1 MANSNNSNIDRAKR
15 RLKRFA
21 SAAKQ
26 AAGDT
31 KKTVK
36 QAAKDVESTAKK
48 AVNNAAAKGK
58 ATGKEVAS
66 VGKKVVSDGRAIGKQ
81 MTEKLKQLS
90 SQGRPSSSTKAPVKA
105 VTDASKPSLG
115 SKAMSG
121 LKGGA
126 KWGGIVTAGALA
138 LDIVQQYNHGGW
150 AQVKAAMP
158 AMVASYGSS
167 AVATA
172 LGSALGS
179 LISPGVGSVVG
190 AGAGMATNAIV
201 NYLMEGQPEQVKQ
214 EVAKGVQKS
223 IPSAQ
228 TQQTGPTQQQS
239 QQAPSRMVS
248 EGSTNIGQPGQPIAA
263 SDIQQIIIE
272 EANKAGVSPVLML
285 AIANQESGFKPN
297 AVGDKSLGGSYG
309 LFQIHKPS
317 HPDYTG
323 GFDPRANAAYASKMM
338 KGLLAKYGGNVDKAI
353 MAYNAGGGNV
363 DRGTIPASTR
373 AYLANVK
380 AGLGRFGNIVPRGQ
394 GNDTLATI
402 QNQPLTGQVQA
413 DVIAA
418 GTPQQQGYPIAYN
431 PATGQMA
438 GGAGS
443 INDYAAALNS
453 FVQDQK
459 SNNAELV
466 KEGMTLNK
474 DALDE
479 QRRFREEAREG
490 TYTPKEAAALYLD
503 YVKQQSQNQPQQIPY
518 DIDIDGYWRAVAR
531 DSAYASAGV
540 QTNYAQQYLNNA
552 KMAQMLQQAKLTGVS
567 PDMLGQQSEAQ
578 MAREKLIA
586 DLAGKAMQYGGAQG
600 MTDYAKNIADLAG
613 NNIDLYTE
621 LLKANNGNVQ
631 KAMEQLTTIQN
642 RLLQNQQETYN
653 TNINSQTD
661 LTKTGMQGVNAA
673 NTAKIQGEYNLQG
686 ERMKLDDPYNQFK
699 AISSGAQALQYDPAA
714 ASQFIRGIDP
724 RILGTVAPGFDP
736 NSFGGLNP
744 QAATPVG
751 TPVQQGG
758 SLGEKLGNI
767 LKESYRK
774 KGSF

>member
-1 MANSNNSNIDRAKR
+1 MAKNNNIDRAKR

-21 SAAKQ
+21 S
-26 AAGDT
+26 DT

-36 QAAKDVESTAKK
+36 QAAKDVKNTAKK
-48 AVNNAAAKGK
+48 AVSSARTAVKDTAAKGK
-58 ATGKEVAS
+58 AA
-66 VGKKVVSDGRAIGKQ
+66 GKKVVSDGRAIGKQ

-105 VTDASKPSLG
+105 ATDASKPSLG

-126 KWGGIVTAGALA
+126 KWGGLLTTGALA
-138 LDIVQQYNHGGW
+138 VDIAQQYAHGGW

-158 AMVASYGSS
+158 AMIASYGSS

-179 LISPGVGSVVG
+179 LISPGVGTVVG

-214 EVAKGVQKS
+214 EVAKGV
-223 IPSAQ
+223 AQ
-228 TQQTGPTQQQS
+228 QQARPTQQQS

-248 EGSTNIGQPGQPIAA
+248 EGSTNIGQPVAQQGGIAA

-272 EANKAGVSPVLML
+272 EANRAGVSPALML
-285 AIANQESGFKPN
+285 AIANQESGFNPN

-323 GFDPRANAAYASKMM
+323 GFDPRANAAYASKVM
-338 KGLLAKYGGNVDKAI
+338 KGLLAKYGGDVDKAI

-363 DRGTIPASTR
+363 DRGTIPARTR
-373 AYLANVK
+373 VYLANVK

-402 QNQPLTGQVQA
+402 QNQPLTGQVQTAVMAA
-413 DVIAA
+413 DA
-418 GTPQQQGYPIAYN
+418 TPQQGYPIAYN
-431 PATGQMA
+431 AATGQIT

-503 YVKQQSQNQPQQIPY
+503 YVKQQSQNQPQQVPY

-540 QTNYAQQYLNNA
+540 KTNYAEQYLNNA

-578 MAREKLIA
+578 MEREKLIA
-586 DLAGKAMQYGGAQG
+586 DLAGKAMQYGGPQG

-621 LLKANNGNVQ
+621 LLKSNNGNVQ
-631 KAMEQLTTIQN
+631 KAMEQLTTIYN

-714 ASQFIRGIDP
+714 ATKFIQGVNP
-724 RILGTVAPGFDP
+724 SVLGTVAPGFDP
-736 NSFGGLNP
+736 SSFGGLNP

-751 TPVQQGG
+751 TPVQSGG
-758 SLGEKLGNI
+758 GFGDTFVNI
-767 LKESYRK
+767 LKESQRK
-774 KGSF
+774 RGSF

>member
-1 MANSNNSNIDRAKR
+1 MADSNNSNINRAKR

-26 AAGDT
+26 TASEA

-48 AVNNAAAKGK
+48 AVNDTAAKGK
-58 ATGKEVAS
+58 AVS
-66 VGKKVVSDGRAIGKQ
+66 KKVTSDGRAIGKR

-90 SQGRPSSSTKAPVKA
+90 SQGRPSSSTKAPIKVVA
-105 VTDASKPSLG
+105 DASKPSLG

-126 KWGGIVTAGALA
+126 KWGGLVTAGALA
-138 LDIVQQYNHGGW
+138 LDIAQQYNHGGW

-158 AMVASYGSS
+158 AMIASYGSS

-179 LISPGVGSVVG
+179 LISPGVGTVVG

-201 NYLMEGQPEQVKQ
+201 NYLMEGQPEQVRQ
-214 EVAKGVQKS
+214 EVARGVARQQGGV
-223 IPSAQ
+223 AQ
-228 TQQTGPTQQQS
+228 QQPRPIQQQS
-239 QQAPSRMVS
+239 QQAPRMVS
-248 EGSTNIGQPGQPIAA
+248 EGSTNIGQPVAQQGGVAA

-272 EANKAGVSPVLML
+272 EANRAGVSPALML
-285 AIANQESGFKPN
+285 AIANQESGFNPN
-297 AVGDKSLGGSYG
+297 AVGDKDRGGSYG

-338 KGLLAKYGGNVDKAI
+338 AGLLKTYKGDVAKALWG
-353 MAYNAGGGNV
+353 YNAGSGNV
-363 DRGTIPASTR
+363 ARGIYPDSTK
-373 AYLANVK
+373 AYVKNVMANI
-380 AGLGRFGNIVPRGQ
+380 GRFGNVVPRGQ
-394 GNDTLATI
+394 GNDTLASI

-413 DVIAA
+413 VSAA
-418 GTPQQQGYPIAYN
+418 GTTSPQQQGYPIAYN
-431 PATGQMA
+431 PATGQVT

-503 YVKQQSQNQPQQIPY
+503 YIKQQSQNQPQQVPY
-518 DIDIDGYWRAVAR
+518 DIDMDGYWRAVAR

-540 QTNYAQQYLNNA
+540 KTNYAEQYLNNA
-552 KMAQMLQQAKLTGVS
+552 NMAQILQEAKLTGVS
-567 PDMLGQQSEAQ
+567 PDVLALQHKNQIE
-578 MAREKLIA
+578 REKLVA
-586 DLAGKAMQYGGAQG
+586 ELAGKAMQYGRAQDMG
-600 MTDYAKNIADLAG
+600 TYAKGIADLSG
-613 NNIDLYTE
+613 KNMDLYTE
-621 LLKANNGNVQ
+621 LLKSNNGNVQ
-631 KAMEQLTTIQN
+631 KSMEQLTSIYN

-653 TNINSQTD
+653 TNINSQTE
-661 LTKTGMQGVNAA
+661 LTKTGMQGVNSA
-673 NTAKIQGEYNLQG
+673 NAAKIKGEYDLQG

-699 AISSGAQALQYDPAA
+699 ALSSGAQALQYDPAA
-714 ASQFIRGIDP
+714 ASKFIQGANP
-724 RILGTVAPGFDP
+724 SVLGTVAPGFDP
-736 NSFGGLNP
+736 NSFGSLDP
-744 QAATPVG
+744 HAATPVG
-751 TPVQQGG
+751 TPVQSGG
-758 SLGEKLGNI
+758 GLGDKFVNMLR
-767 LKESYRK
+767 ESQRK
-774 KGSF
+774 RGSF

>member
-1 MANSNNSNIDRAKR
+1 MANSNNSNSKSTPSQANIDRAKR
-15 RLKRFA
+15 KLKRF
-21 SAAKQ
+21 
-26 AAGDT
+26 AGDT

-36 QAAKDVESTAKK
+36 QAAKEVKSTAKK
-48 AVNNAAAKGK
+48 AVSSARTAANDAVAKGK
-58 ATGKEVAS
+58 A
-66 VGKKVVSDGRAIGKQ
+66 VGKKVTSDGRTIGKQ

-90 SQGRPSSSTKAPVKA
+90 NQGRSNSSTKATTKA
-105 VTDASKPSLG
+105 VTDTSKPGLG

-126 KWGGIVTAGALA
+126 KWGGIVTVSALA
-138 LDIVQQYNHGGW
+138 LDIAQQYSHGGW

-179 LISPGVGSVVG
+179 MISPGVGSVVG

-214 EVAKGVQKS
+214 EVVKSVQKS
-223 IPSAQ
+223 VPSP
-228 TQQTGPTQQQS
+228 QQRPNS
-239 QQAPSRMVS
+239 PSERTLSPRMVS
-248 EGSTNIGQPGQPIAA
+248 DGGSTSIGQAGQPIAA

-272 EANKAGVSPVLML
+272 EANRAGVSPALML
-285 AIANQESGFKPN
+285 AIANQESGFNPN
-297 AVGDKSLGGSYG
+297 AVGDKSVGGSYG

-338 KGLLAKYGGNVDKAI
+338 KGLLAKYGGNIDKAI

-373 AYLANVK
+373 VYLANVK
-380 AGLGRFGNIVPRGQ
+380 AGLGRFGNVVPRGQ
-394 GNDTLATI
+394 GNDTLASI

-418 GTPQQQGYPIAYN
+418 GTSPRQQGYPIAYN
-431 PATGQMA
+431 AATGQIT

-503 YVKQQSQNQPQQIPY
+503 YVNQQSQNQPQQVPY
-518 DIDIDGYWRAVAR
+518 DINIDGYWRAVAR

-567 PDMLGQQSEAQ
+567 PDKLDQQREAQ
-578 MAREKLIA
+578 AAREKLIA
-586 DLAGKAMQYGGAQG
+586 DLAGRAMQYGGAQG
-600 MTDYAKNIADLAG
+600 MTDYAKNIADLSG

-673 NTAKIQGEYNLQG
+673 NTAKIQGEYGLQG
-686 ERMKLDDPYNQFK
+686 ERMKLEDPYNQFK
-699 AISSGAQALQYDPAA
+699 AITTGAQALQYDPAA

-724 RILGTVAPGFDP
+724 RILGTVAPAFNP
-736 NSFGGLNP
+736 NNVGGLNP
-744 QAATPVG
+744 QAAPSVG
-751 TPVQQGG
+751 SPVQDESFGD
-758 SLGEKLGNI
+758 KLTRI
-767 LKESYRK
+767 IK
-774 KGSF
+774 KSNAKRNSF

>member
-1 MANSNNSNIDRAKR
+1 MANSNIDRAKR

-21 SAAKQ
+21 S
-26 AAGDT
+26 DT

-36 QAAKDVESTAKK
+36 QAAKDVKK
-48 AVNNAAAKGK
+48 TVNDTAAKGK
-58 ATGKEVAS
+58 AVSKEVAS
-66 VGKKVVSDGRAIGKQ
+66 VGKKVTSDGRAIGKQ

-90 SQGRPSSSTKAPVKA
+90 NQGRPSSSTKAPTKV

-126 KWGGIVTAGALA
+126 KWGGLVTTGALA
-138 LDIVQQYNHGGW
+138 LDIAQQYSHGGW

-158 AMVASYGSS
+158 AMIASYGSS

-179 LISPGVGSVVG
+179 LISPAVGSVVG

-201 NYLMEGQPEQVKQ
+201 NYLMEGQPEQVKR
-214 EVAKGVQKS
+214 EVVRSVAQQGGVQKS
-223 IPSAQ
+223 QS
-228 TQQTGPTQQQS
+228 TQQQTRPTPQQS
-239 QQAPSRMVS
+239 QQAPRMVS
-248 EGSTNIGQPGQPIAA
+248 EGPTQIGGQPIAA

-272 EANKAGVSPVLML
+272 EANRAGVSPALML
-285 AIANQESGFKPN
+285 AIANQESGFNPN

-338 KGLLAKYGGNVDKAI
+338 KGLLAKYGGNIDKAI

-363 DRGTIPASTR
+363 DKGTIPASTR

-394 GNDTLATI
+394 GNDTLASI

-418 GTPQQQGYPIAYN
+418 GATPQQGYPIAYN
-431 PATGQMA
+431 PSTGVLYNAATGQVT

-459 SNNAELV
+459 SNNADLV

-503 YVKQQSQNQPQQIPY
+503 YIKNSQAQNQSQQVPY
-518 DIDIDGYWRAVAR
+518 DINIDGYWRAVAR
-531 DSAYASAGV
+531 DNAYASAGV
-540 QTNYAQQYLNNA
+540 QTNYAQQYLDNA
-552 KMAQMLQQAKLTGVS
+552 KMAQMLRQAKLTGVS
-567 PDMLGQQSEAQ
+567 PDMLTQQAKNQIE
-578 MAREKLIA
+578 REKLVA
-586 DLAGKAMQYGGAQG
+586 ELAGRAMQYGGAQG

-736 NSFGGLNP
+736 NSFGSLNP

-751 TPVQQGG
+751 TPVQSGG
-758 SLGEKLGNI
+758 GFGGKFYNI
-767 LKESYRK
+767 LKESQSKR
-774 KGSF
+774 GSF

>member
-21 SAAKQ
+21 S
-26 AAGDT
+26 DT

-36 QAAKDVESTAKK
+36 QAAKDVKNTAKK
-48 AVNNAAAKGK
+48 AVSSARTAVKDTAAKGK
-58 ATGKEVAS
+58 AI
-66 VGKKVVSDGRAIGKQ
+66 GKKVTSDGRAIGKQ

-90 SQGRPSSSTKAPVKA
+90 NQGRSSSSTKAPVKA
-105 VTDASKPSLG
+105 ATDASKPSLG

-126 KWGGIVTAGALA
+126 KWGGLLTTGALA
-138 LDIVQQYNHGGW
+138 VDIAQQYAHGGW

-158 AMVASYGSS
+158 AMIASYGSS

-179 LISPGVGSVVG
+179 LISPGVGTVVG

-214 EVAKGVQKS
+214 EVAKGV
-223 IPSAQ
+223 AQ
-228 TQQTGPTQQQS
+228 QQARPTQQQS

-248 EGSTNIGQPGQPIAA
+248 EGSTNIGQPVAQQGGIAA

-272 EANKAGVSPVLML
+272 EANKAGVSPALML

-297 AVGDKSLGGSYG
+297 LVGDKDRGGSYG

-338 KGLLAKYGGNVDKAI
+338 AGLLKTYKGDVAKALW
-353 MAYNAGGGNV
+353 AYNAGGGNV
-363 DRGTIPASTR
+363 AKGIYPDSTK
-373 AYLANVK
+373 AYVKNVMANI
-380 AGLGRFGNIVPRGQ
+380 GRFGNVVPRGQ

-402 QNQPLTGQVQA
+402 QNQPLTGQVQPN
-413 DVIAA
+413 VISA
-418 GTPQQQGYPIAYN
+418 GAVSPQQQGYPIAYN
-431 PATGQMA
+431 AATGQMT

-503 YVKQQSQNQPQQIPY
+503 YVKQQSQNQPQQVPY

-540 QTNYAQQYLNNA
+540 KTNYAEQYLNNA

-578 MAREKLIA
+578 MEREKLIA
-586 DLAGKAMQYGGAQG
+586 DLAGKAMQYGGPQG

-621 LLKANNGNVQ
+621 LLKSNNGNVQ
-631 KAMEQLTTIQN
+631 KAMEQLTTIYN

-653 TNINSQTD
+653 TNVNSQTE

-699 AISSGAQALQYDPAA
+699 AVTSGAQALQYDPAA
-714 ASQFIRGIDP
+714 ATKFIQGVNP
-724 RILGTVAPGFDP
+724 SVLGTVAPGFDP
-736 NSFGGLNP
+736 SSFGGLNP

-751 TPVQQGG
+751 TPVQSGG
-758 SLGEKLGNI
+758 GFGDTFVNI
-767 LKESYRK
+767 LKESQRK
-774 KGSF
+774 RGSF

>member
-21 SAAKQ
+21 S
-26 AAGDT
+26 DT
-31 KKTVK
+31 KKTAK
-36 QAAKDVESTAKK
+36 QAVKDVKK
-48 AVNNAAAKGK
+48 AVNDTAAKSK
-58 ATGKEVAS
+58 AAGKEVAS
-66 VGKKVVSDGRAIGKQ
+66 VGKKVTSDGRAIGKQ

-90 SQGRPSSSTKAPVKA
+90 NQGRPSSSTKAPVKA
-105 VTDASKPSLG
+105 VTDTSKPSLG

-138 LDIVQQYNHGGW
+138 LDIVQQYKHGGW

-214 EVAKGVQKS
+214 EVARSVAQ
-223 IPSAQ
+223 SAQ
-228 TQQTGPTQQQS
+228 STQAQQARPAQQQS
-239 QQAPSRMVS
+239 QTSRMVS
-248 EGSTNIGQPGQPIAA
+248 EGSTNIGSSQPIAA

-272 EANKAGVSPVLML
+272 EANRAGVSPALML
-285 AIANQESGFKPN
+285 AIANQESGFNPN

-338 KGLLAKYGGNVDKAI
+338 KGLLAKYGGNIDKAI

-363 DRGTIPASTR
+363 DKGIIPARTR

-380 AGLGRFGNIVPRGQ
+380 AGLGRFGNVVPRGQ

-418 GTPQQQGYPIAYN
+418 GATPQQQGYPIAYN
-431 PATGQMA
+431 PATGQIT

-443 INDYAAALNS
+443 INDYASALNS

-503 YVKQQSQNQPQQIPY
+503 YVKQQSQNQPKQIPY

-531 DSAYASAGV
+531 DNAYASAGV

-552 KMAQMLQQAKLTGVS
+552 KMAQILQEAKLTGVS
-567 PDMLGQQSEAQ
+567 PDALALQQKNQIE
-578 MAREKLIA
+578 REKLVA

-621 LLKANNGNVQ
+621 LLKSNNGNVQ
-631 KAMEQLTTIQN
+631 KAMEQLTTIYN

-673 NTAKIQGEYNLQG
+673 NTAKIQGEYGLQG
-686 ERMKLDDPYNQFK
+686 ERMKLEDPYNQFK
-699 AISSGAQALQYDPAA
+699 AITTGAQALQYDPAA

-724 RILGTVAPGFDP
+724 HILGTVAPGFNP
-736 NSFGGLNP
+736 NNVGGLNP

-751 TPVQQGG
+751 SPVQSGG
-758 SLGEKLGNI
+758 GFGDKFYNI
-767 LKESYRK
+767 LKESQRK
-774 KGSF
+774 RGSF

>member
-26 AAGDT
+26 TASDT

-58 ATGKEVAS
+58 A
-66 VGKKVVSDGRAIGKQ
+66 VGKKVASDGRAIGKQ

-90 SQGRPSSSTKAPVKA
+90 SQGRPSSSTKVPAKV

-126 KWGGIVTAGALA
+126 KWGGLVTTGALA
-138 LDIVQQYNHGGW
+138 LDIAQQYSHGGW

-158 AMVASYGSS
+158 AMIASYGSS

-179 LISPGVGSVVG
+179 LISPGAGTVVG

-201 NYLMEGQPEQVKQ
+201 NYLMEGQPEQVRQ
-214 EVAKGVQKS
+214 EIAKSVAQQGGVQKS

-228 TQQTGPTQQQS
+228 TQQTRPTPQQS
-239 QQAPSRMVS
+239 QAPRMVS
-248 EGSTNIGQPGQPIAA
+248 EGPTNIGQAGQPVAA

-272 EANKAGVSPVLML
+272 EANRAGVSPALML
-285 AIANQESGFKPN
+285 AIANQESGFNPN

-338 KGLLAKYGGNVDKAI
+338 AGLLKAYNGDVAKALWG
-353 MAYNAGGGNV
+353 YNAGGGNV
-363 DRGTIPASTR
+363 AKGIYPDSTK
-373 AYLANVK
+373 AYVKNVMANI
-380 AGLGRFGNIVPRGQ
+380 GRFGNIVPRGQ

-418 GTPQQQGYPIAYN
+418 GATSPQQQGYSIAYN
-431 PATGQMA
+431 PATGQVT
-438 GGAGS
+438 GGASS

-459 SNNAELV
+459 SNNADLV

-540 QTNYAQQYLNNA
+540 QTDYAQQYLNNA

-724 RILGTVAPGFDP
+724 RVLGTVAPGFDP

-751 TPVQQGG
+751 SPVQQGG
-758 SLGEKLGNI
+758 SLGDKFVNI
-767 LKESYRK
+767 LKESKRK
-774 KGSF
+774 RGSF

>member
-1 MANSNNSNIDRAKR
+1 MAKNDNIDRAKR

-21 SAAKQ
+21 
-26 AAGDT
+26 GDVKKT
-31 KKTVK
+31 ASTAKKTVK

-48 AVNNAAAKGK
+48 AVKDTAAKGK
-58 ATGKEVAS
+58 AVS
-66 VGKKVVSDGRAIGKQ
+66 KKVVSDGRAIGKQ

-90 SQGRPSSSTKAPVKA
+90 NQGRPSSSTKTPVKA

-138 LDIVQQYNHGGW
+138 LDIAQQYNHGGW

-158 AMVASYGSS
+158 AMIASYGSS

-201 NYLMEGQPEQVKQ
+201 NYLMEGQPEQVRQ
-214 EVAKGVQKS
+214 EVAKSVQKS
-223 IPSAQ
+223 VPSAQ
-228 TQQTGPTQQQS
+228 NQQARPTQQQ
-239 QQAPSRMVS
+239 PRTMSRMVS
-248 EGSTNIGQPGQPIAA
+248 EGPTDIGQAGQPVAA

-272 EANKAGVSPVLML
+272 EANRAGVSPALML
-285 AIANQESGFKPN
+285 AIANQESGFNPN

-338 KGLLAKYGGNVDKAI
+338 KGLLAKYGGDVDKAI

-373 AYLANVK
+373 AYLANIK
-380 AGLGRFGNIVPRGQ
+380 AGLGRFGNVVPRGQ
-394 GNDTLATI
+394 GNDTLASI

-418 GTPQQQGYPIAYN
+418 GTTPQQQGYPIAYN
-431 PATGQMA
+431 QSTSQVT
-438 GGAGS
+438 GGAGN

-466 KEGMTLNK
+466 KEGMTLNR

-503 YVKQQSQNQPQQIPY
+503 YVKQQSQNQPQQVPY

-540 QTNYAQQYLNNA
+540 KTNYAEQYLNNA

-567 PDMLGQQSEAQ
+567 PDMLGQQGEAQ

-586 DLAGKAMQYGGAQG
+586 DLAGRAMQYGRAQDMG
-600 MTDYAKNIADLAG
+600 TYAKDIADLSG
-613 NNIDLYTE
+613 KNIDLYTE

-699 AISSGAQALQYDPAA
+699 AVTSGAQALQYDPAA
-714 ASQFIRGIDP
+714 ASKFIQGINP
-724 RILGTVAPGFDP
+724 RILGNVAPGFDP
-736 NSFGGLNP
+736 SSFGGLNP

-758 SLGEKLGNI
+758 SLSEKLGNI

>member
-1 MANSNNSNIDRAKR
+1 MDRAKR

-21 SAAKQ
+21 S
-26 AAGDT
+26 DT

-36 QAAKDVESTAKK
+36 QAAKEVKSTAKK
-48 AVNNAAAKGK
+48 AVNDTVAKGK
-58 ATGKEVAS
+58 AS
-66 VGKKVVSDGRAIGKQ
+66 GKKVVSDGRAIGKQ

-90 SQGRPSSSTKAPVKA
+90 SQGRPSSSSKAPAKA
-105 VTDASKPSLG
+105 VADAGKPSLG

-167 AVATA
+167 VVATA

-179 LISPGVGSVVG
+179 LISPGVGTVVG

-223 IPSAQ
+223 Q
-228 TQQTGPTQQQS
+228 LVQQQPRPTQQQL
-239 QQAPSRMVS
+239 QQAPRMVS
-248 EGSTNIGQPGQPIAA
+248 EGSTNIGQPVAQQGGIAA

-272 EANKAGVSPVLML
+272 EANRAGVSPALML

-338 KGLLAKYGGNVDKAI
+338 KGLLAKYGGDVDKAI

-363 DRGTIPASTR
+363 DRGTIPARTR

-413 DVIAA
+413 NVISA
-418 GTPQQQGYPIAYN
+418 GTTSPQQQGYPIAYN
-431 PATGQMA
+431 PATGQMT

-540 QTNYAQQYLNNA
+540 KTNYAEQYLNNA

-567 PDMLGQQSEAQ
+567 PDMLGQQGEAQ

-586 DLAGKAMQYGGAQG
+586 DLAGKAMQYGRAQDMG
-600 MTDYAKNIADLAG
+600 TYAKDIADLAG
-613 NNIDLYTE
+613 KNIDLYTE
-621 LLKANNGNVQ
+621 LLKSNNGNVQ
-631 KAMEQLTTIQN
+631 KAMEQLTSIYD
-642 RLLQNQQETYN
+642 RLMQNQQETYN
-653 TNINSQTD
+653 TNINSQTE
-661 LTKTGMQGVNAA
+661 LTKTGMQGVNTA
-673 NTAKIQGEYNLQG
+673 NTEKIKGEYNLQG

-699 AISSGAQALQYDPAA
+699 AVTSGAQALQYDPAA
-714 ASQFIRGIDP
+714 ATEFIKGINP
-724 RILGTVAPGFDP
+724 SILGNVAPGFNP
-736 NSFGGLNP
+736 SSFGGLNP

-751 TPVQQGG
+751 TPVQSGG
-758 SLGEKLGNI
+758 GFGGKFYSI
-767 LKESYRK
+767 LKESQRK
-774 KGSF
+774 RGSF